1 MAISKCITSWFLIY
15 RSVLC
20 MSWLLGIHF
29 WVYRS
34 SIKHSL
40 PALSKDENCIIR
52 YVFAKKLH
60 PASCFSKYFLW
71 LDHEIYISSHW
82 KFLSF
87 IIRPVINVWILQRLL
102 NIFWHLFINFLNDN
116 LNKVLE
122 PVLGFETTL
131 EVELKFPNTRDTSL
145 LWNKPQPPQA

>member
-1 MAISKCITSWFLIY
+1 MVFSNLKGIMDIIICNIIKGNIIITCPDLFITVFILSYYMWQSASVSLHGFLYKY

-40 PALSKDENCIIR
+40 PALSKDENCII

-60 PASCFSKYFLW
+60 PSCFSKYFLW

-102 NIFWHLFINFLNDN
+102 NIFWHLFINF
-116 LNKVLE
+116 
-122 PVLGFETTL
+122 
-131 EVELKFPNTRDTSL
+131 
-145 LWNKPQPPQA
+145 